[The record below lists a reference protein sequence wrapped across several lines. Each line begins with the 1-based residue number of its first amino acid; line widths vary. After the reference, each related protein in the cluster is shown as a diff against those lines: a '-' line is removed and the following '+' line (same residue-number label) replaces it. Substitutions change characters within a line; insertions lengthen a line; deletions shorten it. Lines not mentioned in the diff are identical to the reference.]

1 MDKTQRKIF
10 EKILLKNHISKKASL
25 MQYRNLKEF
34 SYFTIERINPNHII
48 ELYGKL
54 KNGNP
59 KKDVCLNVHVGR
71 IIIPYIGIIS
81 FLNIVMP
88 IQAINFILL
97 LCCLSTISLSIY
109 YFLASVNVL
118 RLCYDYI
125 NRRGIRFREPRFG

>member
-10 EKILLKNHISKKASL
+10 EKILLKNHLSKKASL
-25 MQYRNLKEF
+25 IQYRNLKEF
-34 SYFTIERINPNHII
+34 RYFTIERINPNHII

-71 IIIPYIGIIS
+71 IIIPYISIIY

-109 YFLASVNVL
+109 YFLASINVL
-118 RLCYDYI
+118 RLCYDHI
-125 NRRGIRFREPRFG
+125 NRRCIWSRELRFG

>member
-1 MDKTQRKIF
+1 MDKKQRRIF
-10 EKILLKNHISKKASL
+10 DKILKKNNLSNKASL
-25 MQYRNLKEF
+25 IQYRNLKEF
-34 SYFTIERINPNHII
+34 RYFTIERINPNHVI

-81 FLNIVMP
+81 FLNIAMP

-118 RLCYDYI
+118 RLCYSNVI
-125 NRRGIRFREPRFG
+125 KIKSRLNIQTN

>member
-10 EKILLKNHISKKASL
+10 EKILLKNHLSKKASL
-25 MQYRNLKEF
+25 IQYRNLKEF
-34 SYFTIERINPNHII
+34 RYFTIERINPNHII

-71 IIIPYIGIIS
+71 IIIPYISIIY

-109 YFLASVNVL
+109 YFLASINVL

-125 NRRGIRFREPRFG
+125 NRRCIWSRELRFG

>member
-34 SYFTIERINPNHII
+34 RYFSIEKINPNHII

-118 RLCYDYI
+118 RLCYSNVI
-125 NRRGIRFREPRFG
+125 KIKSRLNIQTN